1 MQSRHIRDASGPR
14 LELHTPVS
22 VPNPTTSAVHPNDD
36 ERVMQVGLLG
46 PLTLSRGGQMITPS
60 APKLRQVL
68 SLLVLQANS
77 VTRVDQLVEELWEE
91 SPPPSALTT
100 VQTYIYQLRKL
111 LKLADSAPPSDGALL
126 DSMAQRQRSAGDSP
140 VLLSHPGGYI
150 LQLRSLSDIDACL
163 FEQLAERGRQEL
175 LSGQVTVAA
184 DTLRLALGLWRGGVL
199 EGVSTGPLLYAQV
212 ARLDERRRTVLG
224 LRIEA
229 DLQLGRHQ
237 EITGELASLVSA
249 EPTRE
254 DFSAKLMLALYR
266 CGRRA
271 DALQVYQ
278 RIRSVLVE
286 ELGLDPAAE
295 LQRLH
300 QLMLAADS
308 ELDLPTGPV
317 AATTNT
323 RPVTVTPAQLPAEI
337 PDFVGRATESEQFE
351 RAVSNGHGHGLR
363 VVNLVG
369 RPGIGKSTFAI
380 HAAREVRERF
390 PDGQLYV
397 DLRDS
402 DGNPAS
408 ARETLVGFLKALGAD
423 ERDVPSSVGEAAMMF
438 RSWTA
443 DRRLLMLLDEA
454 SSDDQLHH
462 LLPGGSACAVVVTSR
477 SRLGGLPGGVHL
489 KLPVLTAEESVELLS
504 AVLGSPRVE
513 REHAAALRLV
523 ELGDRLPLA
532 LRAIAAKLAARPGWR
547 LSRMVDRLT
556 DERHRLAELCY
567 GGFDVVGRLTEAYQ
581 VLTARQR
588 WVFRRLAAATD
599 VGLTVNQ
606 IAELVSMSRHTVESV
621 LDELVDADLVEER
634 EAAHDEPQHQV
645 PALIRLVG
653 LSGVVSSS
661 WWTTSPP
668 TSVR

>member
-1 MQSRHIRDASGPR
+1 MQNHPSGDTPR
-14 LELHTPVS
+14 LSLHAGQGPGDVETTP
-22 VPNPTTSAVHPNDD
+22 PEDGHN
-36 ERVMQVGLLG
+36 VMRVGLLG
-46 PLTLSRGGQMITPS
+46 PLTLRRGGQMITPS

-111 LKLADSAPPSDGALL
+111 LKLSDKATGRGA
-126 DSMAQRQRSAGDSP
+126 GTP

-150 LQLRSLSDIDACL
+150 LQLRSLTDIDAYL

-175 LSGQVTVAA
+175 LSGQVTTAA
-184 DTLRLALGLWRGGVL
+184 DTLRVALGLWRGAVL

-212 ARLDERRRTVLG
+212 ARLEERRRTVLG

-278 RIRSVLVE
+278 RIRSTLVE
-286 ELGLDPAAE
+286 ELGLDPATE

-300 QLMLAADS
+300 QLMLAADP
-308 ELDLPTGPV
+308 ELDLPGGGAAMVTSPV
-317 AATTNT
+317 VT
-323 RPVTVTPAQLPAEI
+323 RPPTVTPAQLPAEI
-337 PDFVGRATESEQFE
+337 PDFVGRAAQLEEFE
-351 RAVSNGHGHGLR
+351 RVLPDEHGHGLR

-369 RPGIGKSTFAI
+369 RPGIGKSTFAV
-380 HAAREVRERF
+380 HAARAVRDRF

-397 DLRDS
+397 DLSAGQGTRD
-402 DGNPAS
+402 AL
-408 ARETLVGFLKALGAD
+408 AGFLRALGAS
-423 ERDVPSSVGEAAMMF
+423 EHDVPVSVGEAALMF

-443 DRRLLMLLDEA
+443 DRRLLMVLDDA
-454 SSDDQLHH
+454 GSDGGSDGGLHH
-462 LLPGGSACAVVVTSR
+462 LLPGGSGCTVLVTSR
-477 SRLGGLPGGVHL
+477 TPLGGLPGAVHL
-489 KLPVLTAEESVELLS
+489 KLPVLTADESVELLA
-504 AVLGSPRVE
+504 AVIGDSRVVRE
-513 REHAAALRLV
+513 RAAALELV
-523 ELGDRLPLA
+523 ELADRLPLA
-532 LRAIAAKLAARPGWR
+532 LRAVAAKLAARPGWQLR
-547 LSRMVDRLT
+547 RMVDRLA
-556 DERHRLAELCY
+556 DERHRLEELCY
-567 GGFDVVGRLTEAYQ
+567 GGFDVLGRLAEAYQ
-581 VLTARQR
+581 LLTAQQR
-588 WVFRRLAAATD
+588 WVFRRLAA
-599 VGLTVNQ
+599 GEEPLTINQ
-606 IAELVSMSRHTVESV
+606 IAELVSMSRHTVEAV

-634 EAAHDEPQHQV
+634 QARFDEPQHV
-645 PALIRLVG
+645 IPGLIRLVG
-653 LSGVVSSS
+653 LSGVLNSS
-661 WWTTSPP
+661 WWSPRSREQGTS
-668 TSVR
+668 S